1 MATTLTGNRVQGRS
15 AVRNRRLALLG
26 TGWLGLVVAAGA
38 WQLLAMALH
47 QTIFPTFTTAVAAVG
62 HILTGPQLTQ
72 DILPSVVRALAG
84 FAISGVVGIAV
95 GLTLGYV
102 RRLGDYC
109 VTVID
114 FLRSLPA
121 PLFVPLGIVVL
132 GLGSTMV
139 VAIVVSAAVW
149 PVLLNSFDAA
159 RRVEP
164 LYLDTARAC
173 GLRRFAL
180 FRIVL
185 LPATLPMVF
194 AGLRVALST
203 SLAVLVVAEMLGA
216 HSGIGF
222 FIQDAQQTFR
232 VQDTYAG
239 VIVLAGIGWLFD
251 TAFLVVERRLLR
263 WESAL
268 TGGSHV

>member
-1 MATTLTGNRVQGRS
+1 MATLTGKRLPSRG
-15 AVRNRRLALLG
+15 AVRNRRLALCA
-26 TGWLGLVVAAGA
+26 TGWLGVAVAAGA
-38 WQLLAMALH
+38 WQLLAMALN
-47 QTIFPTFTTAVAAVG
+47 QTIFPTFTTAIAAVG
-62 HILTGPQLTQ
+62 HILTGPQLTE
-72 DILPSVVRALAG
+72 DIVPSVIRALIG
-84 FAISGVVGIAV
+84 FVISGVVGIAV

-114 FLRSLPA
+114 FLRSLPS
-121 PLFVPLGIVVL
+121 PLFVPLAIVVL
-132 GLGSTMV
+132 GLGGTMV

-159 RRVEP
+159 RRIEP

-173 GLRRFAL
+173 GLRRFSL

-194 AGLRVALST
+194 AGLRLALST

-232 VQDTYAG
+232 VPDTYAG
-239 VIVLAGIGWLFD
+239 VIILAAIGWLFD
-251 TAFLVVERRLLR
+251 TAFLLLERRLLR

-268 TGGSHV
+268 AGGSHV

>member
-1 MATTLTGNRVQGRS
+1 MMAAIAKDRPAGHGPART
-15 AVRNRRLALLG
+15 RRLKLRAA
-26 TGWLGLVVAAGA
+26 GWLGVAVAAGA

-47 QTIFPTFTTAVAAVG
+47 QVILPTFSTAMAAVG

-72 DILPSVVRALAG
+72 DILTSVVRALIG
-84 FAISGVVGIAV
+84 FAISAAAGITI

-121 PLFVPLGIVVL
+121 PLFVPLAIVVL
-132 GLGSTMV
+132 GLGDAMV
-139 VAIVVSAAVW
+139 VSIVVSAAVW

-159 RRVEP
+159 RRIEP

-173 GLRRFAL
+173 GLRGVAL
-180 FRIVL
+180 FRLVL

-194 AGLRVALST
+194 AGLRIALST
-203 SLAVLVVAEMLGA
+203 SLAVLVVAEILGA

-232 VQDTYAG
+232 VPDTYAG
-239 VIVLAGIGWLFD
+239 VIILAAIGWLFD
-251 TAFLVVERRLLR
+251 TAFLFLERRLLR

-268 TGGSHV
+268 TGDAHV

>member
-1 MATTLTGNRVQGRS
+1 MATLTGDRGRTRRV
-15 AVRNRRLALLG
+15 VRNRRPALRAA
-26 TGWLGLVVAAGA
+26 GWLGLAVVAGL

-47 QTIFPTFTTAVAAVG
+47 QTIFPTFTTALAAVG

-72 DILPSVVRALAG
+72 DILPSVARALAG
-84 FAISGVVGIAV
+84 FAISGAAGIAI

-139 VAIVVSAAVW
+139 VAIVVGAAVW

-180 FRIVL
+180 FRVVL

-216 HSGIGF
+216 HAGIGF
-222 FIQDAQQTFR
+222 LIQDAQQTFR
-232 VQDTYAG
+232 VPDTYAG
-239 VIVLAGIGWLFD
+239 VIVLAAVGWLFD
-251 TAFLVVERRLLR
+251 TAFLLVERRLLR

>member
-1 MATTLTGNRVQGRS
+1 L
-15 AVRNRRLALLG
+15 
-26 TGWLGLVVAAGA
+26 
-38 WQLLAMALH
+38 
-47 QTIFPTFTTAVAAVG
+47 G
-62 HILTGPQLTQ
+62 HIVTGPQLTQ
-72 DILPSVVRALAG
+72 DILPSVIRAPAG

-164 LYLDTARAC
+164 LHLDTARAY

-232 VQDTYAG
+232 VPDTYAG
-239 VIVLAGIGWLFD
+239 VIVLAIDSAADSQRTHQPGHRNGQPSRRGRPGRAVLAVHPVPGVQQD
-251 TAFLVVERRLLR
+251 PVPVAVRRQERPAGRP
-263 WESAL
+263 
-268 TGGSHV
+268 